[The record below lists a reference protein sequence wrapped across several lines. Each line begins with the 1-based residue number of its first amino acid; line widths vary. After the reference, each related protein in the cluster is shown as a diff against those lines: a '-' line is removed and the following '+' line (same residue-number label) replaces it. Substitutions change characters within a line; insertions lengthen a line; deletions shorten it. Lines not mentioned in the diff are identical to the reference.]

1 MSLDP
6 QQLAAAVLAG
16 DVRRVRGLL
25 RDATEADR
33 GACAESLKSFLIGPE
48 IHRRPTGRDDEGL
61 TEEERGLLERRYLRL
76 TAAVVAAK
84 SGLADGLRTALA
96 AADGVSSWI
105 SPWEDDFDEIANV
118 YADRRPP
125 WLAELAEQRL
135 QERFVGDPVFV
146 GGQGGLEPWSMARRL
161 VRLGAI
167 ARPAIPQ
174 YTTRMPISLYHEG
187 WVNAGQPNAMWQPN
201 ARRGLLYH
209 PLDGL
214 LADPGLLDDEVW
226 RLFEVPGAARELAT
240 CKGTWEEALATL
252 SERGLLDRGR
262 LLDAC
267 LDAFFKDFAPTQVG
281 WYATFHDRMAP
292 TLDEVAART
301 GKYLALLA
309 TNSAH
314 AVSLAQRAC
323 DRLLAAGRLPLA
335 DFLAASPPLLLFPQ
349 KGVAIRQLKLLGK
362 VAGEPSLRLLAL
374 ATAAGAFGHARLDVQ
389 EAALDLIGK
398 LGVPEGAE
406 AAVIA
411 GHAAYLAPALTS
423 KAVDLGLL
431 AAPLAPDPAGIPLS
445 PAPPAG
451 PLPPPLEDPAT
462 LIRLLTQLM
471 EDAPDA
477 LAAEHAVAG
486 AVRLAPLPESDR
498 KHLGSPLVKR
508 AEELVSG
515 LTRHPHALSEG
526 IARVALAWACV
537 PCPPPAWAS
546 NKTVPLTMIPAVR
559 ALEACHLIEDGPAG
573 AELLA
578 EPSAADGSVH
588 PDALLARL
596 ATWRGAPVF
605 RYDMEVALL
614 RLPPVDA
621 SFWGAWDKVHPASA
635 EQARQA
641 YQASTAKLT
650 IQPGIETAADRLGR
664 SRTSVLARITSDPP
678 AAAGGSRC
686 WQLLTDP
693 PDPVLHYDF
702 NSRVSPVV
710 DSWPLLCPWQ
720 PELAAAHLLR
730 PLSECLVPGPG
741 PADPGVTAVMGLTR
755 SSAPFG
761 PIRHLALLTGLG
773 SAEAGVRIA
782 AADVWTQAALAGRL
796 DPNLAADA
804 LVKGVTGEAIKLTR
818 LADGLR
824 HASREPASALM
835 IARTVFASAD
845 HLVSAKS
852 PNLHLLLRL
861 TREIGAA
868 IALPE
873 PPESIVALAA
883 EKGSTKLAVAARQLV
898 KPVSLELYVPN
909 PHAR

>member
-6 QQLAAAVLAG
+6 QQLAAAVLGG
-16 DVRRVRGLL
+16 DVRQVRGLL

-33 GACAESLKSFLIGPE
+33 RACAESLKSFLVGPE
-48 IHRRPTGRDDEGL
+48 IHRRPTGQDEEGL
-61 TEEERGLLERRYLRL
+61 TQEERVLLERRYTRL
-76 TAAVVAAK
+76 SAAAVAVK
-84 SGLADGLRTALA
+84 SGLADGLPAALA
-96 AADGVSSWI
+96 AAGTMSWI
-105 SPWEDDFDEIANV
+105 SPWDDDFDEIANV

-125 WLAELAEQRL
+125 WLAKLADQRL
-135 QERFVGDPVFV
+135 QERFVGDGVFV
-146 GGQGGLEPWSMARRL
+146 GSQGGLEPWPMARRL
-161 VRLGAI
+161 VRLGVI
-167 ARPAIPQ
+167 ARPAIAQ

-187 WVNAGQPNAMWQPN
+187 WVSAGQSPGIVWQPD

-226 RLFEVPGAARELAT
+226 RLFEVPGAARELAK

-262 LLDAC
+262 LIDAC

-281 WYATFHDRMAP
+281 WYATFHDRLAP
-292 TLDEVAART
+292 TPDEVAARV
-301 GKYLALLA
+301 GRYLALLG
-309 TNSAH
+309 TSSAH
-314 AVSLAQRAC
+314 GVSIAQRVC
-323 DRLLAAGRLPLA
+323 DRLLKADRLPLA
-335 DFLAASPPLLLFPQ
+335 DFLAASPPPLLFPQ
-349 KGVAIRQLKLLGK
+349 KAVAIRQLKLLGK
-362 VAGEPSLRLLAL
+362 IAREPSLRPLAL
-374 ATAAGAFGHARLDVQ
+374 ATAAGAFGHTRLDVQ
-389 EAALDLIGK
+389 EGALDLIGQ
-398 LGVPEGAE
+398 LGVPDGAE

-411 GHAAYLAPALTS
+411 GHAAYLAAALAS
-423 KAVDLGLL
+423 KAAGLGLL
-431 AAPLAPDPAGIPLS
+431 AAPPA
-445 PAPPAG
+445 PAPPAPAAPVG
-451 PLPPPLEDPAT
+451 IPLTPAPSGDTLALPLEDPAE

-471 EDAPDA
+471 EDAPDP
-477 LAAEHAVAG
+477 LAVERAVAG
-486 AVRLAPLPESDR
+486 AVRLATLPPSDR
-498 KHLGSPLVKR
+498 ERLGSPLVKR
-508 AEELVSG
+508 AEQLVSG
-515 LTRHPHALSEG
+515 LIRRPHALSEG
-526 IARVALAWACV
+526 IALVALAWACV
-537 PCPPPAWAS
+537 PYPRPAWAS
-546 NKTVPLTMIPAVR
+546 NKIVPSGMIPAAR
-559 ALEACHLIEDGPAG
+559 ALEACYLVKGGPAG

-596 ATWRGAPVF
+596 ATWGGAPVF

-641 YQASTAKLT
+641 YEAGTAKLT
-650 IQPGIETAADRLGR
+650 LQSAIETAADRLGR
-664 SRTSVLARITSDPP
+664 SHTGVLVRITSDPP

-686 WQLLTDP
+686 WQALTDLSDSLVYP
-693 PDPVLHYDF
+693 DF
-702 NSRVSPVV
+702 NYYNFNSWMSPVV
-710 DSWPLLCPWQ
+710 AFWPLLCPWQ

-730 PLSECLVPGPG
+730 PLSQCLVPGTRY
-741 PADPGVTAVMGLTR
+741 ADSGVTAVMGLAR

-773 SAEAGVRIA
+773 SADASVRIA
-782 AADVWTQAALAGRL
+782 AAEVWTQAALAGRL
-796 DPNLAADA
+796 DPDLAADA
-804 LVKGVTGEAIKLTR
+804 LVKGVTGEAVKLTC

-835 IARTVFASAD
+835 IVRTVFASAG
-845 HLVSAKS
+845 HLVSANS
-852 PNLHLLLRL
+852 SNLHLLLEL

-883 EKGSTKLAVAARQLV
+883 GKDSTKLAAAARRLV
-898 KPVSLELYVPN
+898 EL
-909 PHAR
+909 

>member
-1 MSLDP
+1 MSIDP

-16 DVRRVRGLL
+16 DVRQVRSLL

-33 GACAESLKSFLIGPE
+33 RACAESLKSLLTSAE
-48 IHRRPTGRDDEGL
+48 SRPRGGDFYGL
-61 TEEERGLLERRYLRL
+61 TVEEHILLERRYTRL
-76 TAAVVAAK
+76 SAALVAAK
-84 SGLADGLRTALA
+84 TGLADGLGMALVA
-96 AADGVSSWI
+96 AGVSSWI
-105 SPWEDDFDEIANV
+105 NPSEDGFDQIANV

-125 WLAELAEQRL
+125 WLAELVDQRL
-135 QERFVGDPVFV
+135 QEKFVGDPVFMT
-146 GGQGGLEPWSMARRL
+146 GQGGLEAWQMARRL

-167 ARPAIPQ
+167 SRPTIAQ
-174 YTTRMPISLYHEG
+174 YTTRMPVSLYHERWEH
-187 WVNAGQPNAMWQPN
+187 WVYTGN
-201 ARRGLLYH
+201 ARRVVLYH

-226 RLFEVPGAARELAT
+226 RLFEVPGAAPALAK
-240 CKGTWEEALATL
+240 CMGTWEEALATL

-267 LDAFFKDFAPTQVG
+267 LRAFFKDFAPSQVG

-292 TLDEVAART
+292 TLEEVAARA
-301 GKYLALLA
+301 GKYLALLD

-314 AVSLAQRAC
+314 GVSLAQRAC

-335 DFLAASPPLLLFPQ
+335 DLFAASPPVLLFRQ

-362 VAGEPSLRLLAL
+362 VAREPSVRAQAL
-374 ATAAGAFGHARLDVQ
+374 ATAAGAFGHASLDVQ

-398 LGVPEGAE
+398 IGVPEGAE

-411 GHAAYLAPALTS
+411 GHATYLAPALAS
-423 KAVDLGLL
+423 KAVGLGML
-431 AAPLAPDPAGIPLS
+431 AAPPAPAAVPAVIPLTPAPPAVT

-451 PLPPPLEDPAT
+451 TLPPLEDPAG

-477 LAAEHAVAG
+477 LAVERAVAG
-486 AVRLAPLPESDR
+486 AVRLATLPQCDR
-498 KHLGSPLVKR
+498 ERLGSPLVKR
-508 AEELVSG
+508 AEEILFG
-515 LTRHPHALSEG
+515 RTPGGHALSEG
-526 IARVALAWACV
+526 IARLALAWACV
-537 PCPPPAWAS
+537 PCPPPGWVS
-546 NKTVPLTMIPAVR
+546 NKTVPFMMVPDVR
-559 ALEACHLIEDGPAG
+559 ALEARYLVQDGPAG

-596 ATWRGAPVF
+596 ATWRGAPVI
-605 RYDMEVALL
+605 RYDLEVALL

-621 SFWGAWDKVHPASA
+621 SFWGDWDKVHPSSA

-641 YQASTAKLT
+641 YQAGTAKLT
-650 IQPGIETAADRLGR
+650 LEPVIETAPDRLGR
-664 SRTSVLARITSDPP
+664 SRPDVLARITSDPP
-678 AAAGGSRC
+678 APAGGSRC
-686 WQLLTDP
+686 WKLLTDP

-702 NSRVSPVV
+702 NSRMSPVV
-710 DSWPLLCPWQ
+710 AFWPLLCPWQ

-741 PADPGVTAVMGLTR
+741 RADLGVTAVMGLIR
-755 SSAPFG
+755 SSIPLG
-761 PIRHLALLTGLG
+761 PIGHLALLTGLG
-773 SAEAGVRIA
+773 SAEASVRIA
-782 AADVWTQAALAGRL
+782 AADVWAQAALAGRL
-796 DPNLAADA
+796 DPDLAADA

-824 HASREPASALM
+824 HASRQPTSALM
-835 IARTVFASAD
+835 IARAVFASAG

-852 PNLHLLLRL
+852 PNLHLLLEL
-861 TREIGAA
+861 AREIGAA
-868 IALPE
+868 VALPE

-883 EKGSTKLAVAARQLV
+883 EKGSTKLTAAARRLV
-898 KPVSLELYVPN
+898 KPS
-909 PHAR
+909 A